1 MSVIVTAGLSVPLVS
16 VIVVNY
22 NGRHLLGDC
31 FRSLIQQ
38 TYGNYEIILVDNG
51 SKDDSTSFVKK
62 HFPDIRIL
70 QLSSN
75 IGFAGG
81 TNAGIREARGEYLL
95 TLNNDT
101 CVFPEFIESF
111 IQPMMR
117 GSLVGM
123 CASKMIFPDKRIN
136 STGICISRSGAAWNR
151 GEFEQDR
158 GQYNHEEEVFCPC
171 AGAALYRRTMLD
183 EIGLFDEDFFLFM
196 EDVDLGF
203 RGQLAGW
210 KCIYVPE
217 ARVIHLHGK
226 TAGSDVSIYYIN
238 RNLLWNVV
246 KNFPTRTF
254 LYSIPWITGRFCS
267 VIPYYFLQGKQ
278 KIIVRAKIDAV
289 KGLRTMAEKRKRIK
303 KIVSD
308 GEINRWIRTWGSFP
322 APE

>member
-1 MSVIVTAGLSVPLVS
+1 VTEGLPEPLVS

-31 FRSLIQQ
+31 FHSLTQQ
-38 TYGNYEIILVDNG
+38 TYSNYEIILVDNG
-51 SKDDSTSFVKK
+51 SKDDSTSFAKK
-62 HFPDIRIL
+62 HFPDVRIVK
-70 QLSSN
+70 LSSN

-81 TNAGIREARGEYLL
+81 TNAGIREAKGEYLL

-101 CVFPEFIESF
+101 CVFPDFIEKF

-117 GSLVGM
+117 EFLVGM
-123 CASKMIFPDKRIN
+123 CASKMIFPDKKIN

-151 GEFEQDR
+151 GEFEQDN
-158 GQYNHEEEVFCPC
+158 GQYNHVEEVFCPC

-226 TAGSDVSIYYIN
+226 TAGYLSDVSIYYVN
-238 RNLLWNVV
+238 RNIIWNVV
-246 KNFPTRTF
+246 KNFPPRT
-254 LYSIPWITGRFCS
+254 LILSSPW
-267 VIPYYFLQGKQ
+267 
-278 KIIVRAKIDAV
+278 IIVRNFAVILYYIIQGHGRVIIRSKTDMV
-289 KGLRTMAEKRKRIK
+289 KGILSMARKRKNIK
-303 KIVSD
+303 KKVSV
-308 GEINRWIRTWGSFP
+308 GTIEKWILVWSNFH
-322 APE
+322 